1 MGGFISIAAG
11 ILAIAWPGITAAV
24 IGVIIG
30 LWALVLGISQII
42 LALAARSFIRSW
54 GLWLLTGLITTVFG
68 IVVLVNPGIGLLGLM
83 GMLAAFAIVTGLL
96 LIASGIGLRKLANTQ
111 PLYGH

>member
-1 MGGFISIAAG
+1 M
-11 ILAIAWPGITAAV
+11 
-24 IGVIIG
+24 
-30 LWALVLGISQII
+30 
-42 LALAARSFIRSW
+42 
-54 GLWLLTGLITTVFG
+54 FG